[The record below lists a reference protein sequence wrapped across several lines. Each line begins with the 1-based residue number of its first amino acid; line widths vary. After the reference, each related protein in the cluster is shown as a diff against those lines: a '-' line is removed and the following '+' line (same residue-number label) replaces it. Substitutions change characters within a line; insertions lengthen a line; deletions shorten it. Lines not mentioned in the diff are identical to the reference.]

1 MQRIFITLLVIIAL
15 LIGGSSFSCGREV
28 DNFVMYDL
36 TVTPSEVSLGEK
48 LIIEFWV
55 DNKGYRGV
63 LTTMTLKIDGK
74 EVQKRQVRAEER
86 AATRGF
92 FRVTANETGEHT
104 IQIINHNGS
113 EELNGL
119 FKVTE
124 P

>member
-1 MQRIFITLLVIIAL
+1 MKRIFITLLL
-15 LIGGSSFSCGREV
+15 LITLAIGSSSFACGKEV

-36 TVTPSEVSLGEK
+36 TVTPPEVSLGEE
-48 LIIEFWV
+48 LIIEFWM
-55 DNKGYRGV
+55 DNKSYRGV
-63 LTTMTLKIDGK
+63 LTTMTLKVDGK
-74 EVQKRQVRAEER
+74 EVQKRQVRAEEHSK
-86 AATRGF
+86 TRGF

-119 FKVTE
+119 FMVME